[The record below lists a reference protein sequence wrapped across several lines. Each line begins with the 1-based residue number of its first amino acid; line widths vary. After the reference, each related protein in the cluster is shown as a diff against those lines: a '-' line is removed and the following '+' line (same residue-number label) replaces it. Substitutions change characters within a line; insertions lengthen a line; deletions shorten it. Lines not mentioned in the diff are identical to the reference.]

1 MRHLHSTGTGQRP
14 LYIKL
19 ARRLA
24 AAFAVVILC
33 LIPSVVLYAIT
44 REAAATWTTVAG
56 IAGVAAFVSGGRQV
70 AILSSLIMAVITPL
84 AIVAGSVPIAGAAL
98 MALMCLMVGHMSRF
112 GLNRA
117 TLLVP
122 VFMAWMIIQP
132 PVWGAQRLLDRTDG
146 TYLAWMT
153 LFFLVGAL
161 VPVLVLTLVM
171 RKTQLPTP
179 PSVTHATRE
188 ALQYTITITVLTT
201 AATFWVLEHPK
212 QVAGAWVISTIL
224 VLAQVGEVGT
234 LQRTVPRV
242 IGTLLG
248 MIIVGVIVLEVDS
261 MAVLYVIGLVFGVA
275 AITAKF
281 SPRYWIYV
289 TLITPTVVCLGASSS
304 SELGSLGTQRLLDTL
319 AGAGLVLIAAGLTI
333 GYSRVSQRI
342 EGTPKASTT
351 TTNVPTP
358 T

>member
-1 MRHLHSTGTGQRP
+1 MSQLQTAGSGQRP
-14 LYIKL
+14 LYKKL

-24 AAFAVVILC
+24 TAIAIVALC
-33 LIPSVVLYAIT
+33 LIPSLVFYAIT
-44 REAAATWTTVAG
+44 GEVAATWATVAG
-56 IAGVAAFVSGGRQV
+56 IAGVAAVVSGGRQV
-70 AILSSLIMAVITPL
+70 AILSSLIMALITPL

-132 PVWGAQRLLDRTDG
+132 PVWGAQKILDRTDG

-153 LFFLVGAL
+153 LFFLIGAL
-161 VPVLVLTLVM
+161 VPVLVLSLIM
-171 RKTQLPTP
+171 RKIQLPTP
-179 PSVTHATRE
+179 PAVTHASRE
-188 ALQYTITITVLTT
+188 AIQYTVTITVLTT
-201 AATFWVLEHPK
+201 AATFWVLDHPK

-234 LQRTVPRV
+234 LRRTVPRV
-242 IGTLLG
+242 VGTLLG
-248 MIIVGVIVLEVDS
+248 MIIVGVIVLEVNS
-261 MAVLYVIGLVFGVA
+261 MVVLYVIGLVFGVA

-281 SPRYWIYV
+281 SPHYWIYM
-289 TLITPTVVCLGASSS
+289 TLITPAVVCLGASSS
-304 SELGSLGTQRLLDTL
+304 SQLGSLGTQRLVDTL

-333 GYSRVSQRI
+333 GYSRVTQRL
-342 EGTPKASTT
+342 EGTPTDAATDVK
-351 TTNVPTP
+351 V
-358 T
+358 